1 MSKTQQAGAV
11 RRSLKALEM
20 TVNVRS
26 VGKEEKRFQQALKDE
41 KLGRKGPS
49 RVSTPNQPVD

>member
-1 MSKTQQAGAV
+1 MSQAQQLGAV

-26 VGKEEKRFQQALKDE
+26 VGKEEGRE
-41 KLGRKGPS
+41 KIPATLR
-49 RVSTPNQPVD
+49 R